1 MCRYR
6 PRVLRGFGAVFV
18 AAFALLAAVP
28 AQASAGAQFGI
39 QDDAWLMY
47 GPGTLTERVT
57 TIQSLGAGLVRFTLR
72 WDRVSPSKPADVRDP
87 DDPTYNWGVSG
98 EVLDALHERGIP
110 VLLTL
115 YGSPRWA
122 NGGGGPN
129 VLPTSDFGDFA
140 TAAAARFPW
149 IRLWTA
155 WNEPNTR
162 TFSSPVSPSAYVT
175 QVLNPAY
182 TALHAAS
189 RANRVAGGV
198 TSPRKT
204 PTGMSPLAFLQGMQ
218 AAHARLDAYAQN
230 PYPLSRVETPSR
242 DSCSTCGYFTMA
254 RLAEIRSYVTRA
266 FGPKPI
272 WLTEYG
278 YQTNPPDTLLGVSEA
293 LQAKYIGDAAL
304 RVWQQRGVTMLIQFL
319 VRDEPNVGNW
329 QSGLL
334 TVGGVAKLS
343 YHAFAL
349 PLAQVSRHGSSV
361 VLWGQVRPGSGRR
374 RYVLQRSVG
383 AGWRPIGASARTSAG
398 GVFMRTVTL
407 PRGARVRISAL
418 AVGWTSPPL
427 RLS

>member
-1 MCRYR
+1 
-6 PRVLRGFGAVFV
+6 VLRGVGAVFV

-57 TIQSLGAGLVRFTLR
+57 TIQNLGAGLVRFTLR
-72 WDRVSPSKPADVRDP
+72 WDRVSPSKPVNVRDP
-87 DDPTYNWGVSG
+87 EDPAYNWGVSG

-162 TFSSPVSPSAYVT
+162 TFSAPVSPSAYVA

-182 TALHAAS
+182 AALHAAS
-189 RANRVAGGV
+189 GANRVAGGV

-204 PTGMSPLAFLQGMQ
+204 PTGMAPLVFLQGMQ

-278 YQTNPPDTLLGVSEA
+278 YQTNPPDTLLGVSEV

-329 QSGLL
+329 QSGLFSA
-334 TVGGVAKLS
+334 GGAAKLS

-349 PLAQVSRHGSSV
+349 PLAQVSRHGSRV

-374 RYVLQRSVG
+374 AYVLQRSVG
-383 AGWRPIGASARTSAG
+383 GGWRPVGPTERTGAG
-398 GVFMRTVTL
+398 GVFMRTIAL
-407 PRGARVRISAL
+407 PRGTRVRLWSP

>member
-1 MCRYR
+1 VCRYR

-47 GPGTLTERVT
+47 GPGTLNERVT
-57 TIQSLGAGLVRFTLR
+57 TIQNLGAGLVRFTLR
-72 WDRVSPSKPADVRDP
+72 WDRVSPSKPANVRDP
-87 DDPTYNWGVSG
+87 DDPAYNWGVSG

-140 TAAAARFPW
+140 TAATARFPW

-182 TALHAAS
+182 AALHAAS

-204 PTGMSPLAFLQGMQ
+204 PTGMAPLAFLEGMQ

-272 WLTEYG
+272 WLTE
-278 YQTNPPDTLLGVSEA
+278 
-293 LQAKYIGDAAL
+293 
-304 RVWQQRGVTMLIQFL
+304 
-319 VRDEPNVGNW
+319 
-329 QSGLL
+329 
-334 TVGGVAKLS
+334 
-343 YHAFAL
+343 
-349 PLAQVSRHGSSV
+349 
-361 VLWGQVRPGSGRR
+361 
-374 RYVLQRSVG
+374 
-383 AGWRPIGASARTSAG
+383 
-398 GVFMRTVTL
+398 
-407 PRGARVRISAL
+407 
-418 AVGWTSPPL
+418 
-427 RLS
+427 